1 MTKRQLI
8 DQIVSLNGTANAG
21 FLSQFPDRELD
32 TYLQHLTAVRMPRP
46 WAWRKGGYEPDRPT
60 QMGREAPE
68 GPQVVMAAAP
78 AEESAAA
85 GEPGGFFEDV
95 RGVIQGRL
103 F

>member
-21 FLSQFPDRELD
+21 FLAQFPDRELD
-32 TYLQHLTAVRMPRP
+32 TYLQHLTAARMPRP
-46 WAWRKGGYEPDRPT
+46 WGWKKGSYEPNRPT
-60 QMGREAPE
+60 ELSHEVGDE
-68 GPQVVMAAAP
+68 PQAVMAAAEP
-78 AEESAAA
+78 MAAA
-85 GEPGGFFEDV
+85 GEAGGFFEDV